1 MKAPIEID
9 EFYENYENDCKAEI
23 PDIDLFLKS
32 NTEIE
37 DGDDKESIISNVN
50 SVISK
55 MMDQREVLVQ
65 ECYQKTKGQILA

>member
-1 MKAPIEID
+1 MKAPFEID
-9 EFYENYENDCKAEI
+9 EFYENYKNDCKAEMT
-23 PDIDLFLKS
+23 DIDLFLKS